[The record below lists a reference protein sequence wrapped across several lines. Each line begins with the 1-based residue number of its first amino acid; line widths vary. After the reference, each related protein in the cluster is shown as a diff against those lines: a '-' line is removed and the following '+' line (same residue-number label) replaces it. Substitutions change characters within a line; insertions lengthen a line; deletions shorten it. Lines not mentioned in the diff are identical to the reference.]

1 MPRPQRAGDGDYVWV
16 LSLTVGSVVLRWLSR
31 DVWDGVT
38 GCTGRYAGG
47 FEPPGGV
54 RHSIDLTG
62 RSDPPSVSVSAYW
75 PQDSDVPALADL
87 LAQGHR
93 LAGQDAELALLP
105 MTSGAWEDRYVVLL
119 GEVVDLEYGDPDEAI
134 SFEIRGLSL
143 DDATWPPAT
152 ATCTD
157 LTWPTEQQEP
167 IGNFGGW
174 VSWQDVPIGGY
185 HPDPAAIGEPYPVVL
200 GTPGVDGSERGFPAV
215 PTVRVSTVE
224 ELNDEAETITVSAL
238 ELVSYGHVEA
248 DYCYLWLQH
257 PDRDG
262 ELVSVQMPLQRGVD
276 ATGQRVSWVVTA
288 DLSQPYQRADKYWTS
303 WPDGPGVIGA
313 GGTGGAPTT
322 FGGVCAYLLSQS
334 PKAAELDPAARD
346 VLDSFG
352 FGGYIDDPESPI
364 AMVQDRVAGRL
375 PAAMGQAPDG
385 RVTVIP
391 IRYRATARDVVAV
404 LIEGDGTVS
413 RTAPIQTRDAG
424 TATVF
429 EVRYQRDGVTGEY
442 RASAYSVRDGVDVRG
457 AIQRS
462 RLDCPDV
469 CDPQTAALVASW
481 LHWRDG
487 VPHPQLKVNVAMD
500 VWGWLRP
507 GDVVSYTEPGTG
519 HAAAAALVMSSTLT
533 DGPWGEISILPI

>member
-47 FEPPGGV
+47 FESPGGV

-75 PQDSDVPALADL
+75 PQDSDVPTLAAL

-134 SFEIRGLSL
+134 SFEIRGLVI
-143 DDATWPPAT
+143 DDAAWPPAT
-152 ATCTD
+152 AACTEI
-157 LTWPTEQQEP
+157 TWPSEEP
-167 IGNFGGW
+167 TVLVQFGAW
-174 VSWQDVPIGGY
+174 VNYFAIEVGGY
-185 HPDPAAIGEPYPVVL
+185 TPGPEAVGAPYPVVL
-200 GTPGVDGSERGFPAV
+200 GTPGADGSAEGFPAV
-215 PTVRVSTVE
+215 PALRVSTE
-224 ELNDEAETITVSAL
+224 ESGSGVVLTKIAI
-238 ELVSYGHVEA
+238 VSYGHVEA
-248 DYCYLWLQH
+248 DYCYLWLKH
-257 PDRDG
+257 PDREDA
-262 ELVSVQMPLQRGVD
+262 LTNVQMPMQRGVD
-276 ATGQRVSWVVTA
+276 PIGQRISWVVVE
-288 DLSQPYQRADKYWTS
+288 DLSTAYRSADKYWTS
-303 WPDGPGVIGA
+303 WPLGSGVLGI

-334 PKAAELDPAARD
+334 SRAAEIDPAARD
-346 VLDSFG
+346 VLDSYG
-352 FGGYIDDPESPI
+352 FGGYVDDPESPI

-385 RVTVIP
+385 RITVIP
-391 IRYRATARDVVAV
+391 IRYRATARDVVAALV
-404 LIEGDGTVS
+404 EGDGTVS

-424 TATVF
+424 RSLVF
-429 EVRYQRDGVTGEY
+429 EVRYQRDAQSGEY
-442 RASAYSVRDGVDVRG
+442 RASAYSARDGADLR
-457 AIQRS
+457 AETQRS

-469 CDPQTAALVASW
+469 VDPQTAALVASW

-487 VPHPQLKVNVAMD
+487 VPHPQLRLSVAMD

-519 HAAAAALVMSSTLT
+519 HTAAVALVMSSTLT